1 MLDQVTKIMSV
12 FFISM
17 IKFMGGPLSGTLLG
31 MKPLEIIL
39 ICVLGMMTSVA
50 VFSLFGGWIKSNIF
64 DRFRKPVLFTSKNRQ
79 IVKMWNKF
87 GLHGVA
93 FLTPI
98 FLTPIGG
105 TIIAS
110 SFGESKQR
118 IFIYMLVSC
127 VLWAIALTFSFAYFK
142 TQLIQWHT

>member
-1 MLDQVTKIMSV
+1 MLDQITKIMSV

-17 IKFMGGPLSGTLLG
+17 IKFMGGPLSGTMLG
-31 MKPLEIIL
+31 MNPLHIIT
-39 ICVLGMMTSVA
+39 ICVLGMMTSVV
-50 VFSLFGGWIKSNIF
+50 VFSLFGSWIKRNVF

-87 GLHGVA
+87 GLQGVA

-98 FLTPIGG
+98 FFTPIGG

-127 VLWAIALTFSFAYFK
+127 VLWAVALTFAFAYFK
-142 TQLIQWHT
+142 VQLIKLHS

>member
-1 MLDQVTKIMSV
+1 MLEQATKIMSV

-17 IKFMGGPLSGTLLG
+17 VKFMGGPLSGTLLE
-31 MKPLEIIL
+31 MNPFQTII
-39 ICVLGMMTSVA
+39 ICILGMMTSVIL
-50 VFSLFGGWIKSNIF
+50 FSMFGQWIKTNVF

-79 IVKMWNKF
+79 IVKIWNKF

-110 SFGESKQR
+110 SFGESKKR
-118 IFIYMLVSC
+118 IIVYMLISC
-127 VLWAIALTFSFAYFK
+127 VLWAFALTFSFAFFK
-142 TQLIQWHT
+142 SQLFGL

>member
-1 MLDQVTKIMSV
+1 MIEEVTKIMSV

-17 IKFMGGPLSGTLLG
+17 LKFMGGPLSGTLLG
-31 MKPLEIIL
+31 MQPLKIIL
-39 ICVLGMMTSVA
+39 VCVLGMMTSVV
-50 VFSLFGGWIKSNIF
+50 VFSLFGSWIKRNVF

-79 IVKMWNKF
+79 LVKMWNKF

-110 SFGESKQR
+110 SFGESKTR
-118 IFIYMLVSC
+118 IFIFMLVSC
-127 VLWAIALTFSFAYFK
+127 VLWAVALTFTFGYFK
-142 TQLIQWHT
+142 VQLAQFHS